1 MLDMQNVWG
10 ANKSRRGNTATQNAQ
25 EIYANIGPFSKSV
38 HVHVHVC
45 QSDIPTTRW
54 LLSRLHLYF
63 DNMLEV
69 QCRHRRYGTLVYHN
83 SCDLVQALS
92 SALGKSDTKTKNTN
106 NEPNTEDQVQQHS
119 TPPPPTSRAGTR
131 TNCCHIH
138 VYED

>member
-1 MLDMQNVWG
+1 MRKTFGEQMKADEAILLPKMHKDFV
-10 ANKSRRGNTATQNAQ
+10 Q
-25 EIYANIGPFSKSV
+25 EIYANIGPFSNSV

-45 QSDIPTTRW
+45 QSGIPTTRW

-92 SALGKSDTKTKNTN
+92 SALGKSDTKTKPTN
-106 NEPNTEDQVQQHS
+106 NEPCTFTAYNT
-119 TPPPPTSRAGTR
+119 A
-131 TNCCHIH
+131 
-138 VYED
+138 